1 MKKIA
6 FMIAFTV
13 VMAILIQ
20 LFLSV
25 ATFSLPTVTDLVSMG
40 IACIIID
47 VYALCTGW
55 HNKLWACIIE
65 DRPVEDDEDD
75 EF

>member
-25 ATFSLPTVTDLVSMG
+25 ATFSLPTVTDLISTG

-47 VYALCTGW
+47 VYALYTEW

-65 DRPVEDDEDD
+65 DRSIEDDEV
-75 EF
+75 

>member
-25 ATFSLPTVTDLVSMG
+25 ATFSLPTVTDLVSTG

-47 VYALCTGW
+47 IYALHTGW
-55 HNKLWACIIE
+55 HNKLWACMIE
-65 DRPVEDDEDD
+65 DDNEDE

>member
-20 LFLSV
+20 LFLLV
-25 ATFSLPTVTDLVSMG
+25 AIFSLPTVTDLINMG

-47 VYALCTGW
+47 VYALYAGW

-65 DRPVEDDEDD
+65 NRPIEDDEDE